1 MPAGKPILFLRWLF
15 QFLAVVVS
23 IGPGVGRPQESAQH
37 PVIEIVERGG
47 YPELHVDG
55 APFFLH
61 SAAFFYDR
69 VPRDLWATSLD
80 HYRELGI
87 NTIDLYIPWNWHEPS
102 DGEFD
107 FDGHTNPRRDL
118 RALLQ
123 MIGEKKFKVV
133 ARPGPQILNEWRHGG
148 YPSWLLERP
157 EYKMDPRDLLEGRYA
172 PLAGLNA
179 SNAEAAAQDW
189 LDNATHMT
197 YARKWLEAV
206 AHELIGGAS
215 GSLLFVQLEDDMAL
229 GRTNATGPAFW
240 RYMEALREMLE
251 AGDLS
256 VPVFINPTDPRVAAA
271 GSALPH
277 PIGVMGVWYMS
288 PRAEN
293 KAGARELA
301 AEDASTLEFF
311 VEELK
316 TQPAFPPVLIEYQA
330 GWYCPGEDDR
340 PLESPPSNTLLSSRL
355 LLANGLHGIT
365 YFPLQDSYTPAGYS
379 VPWANRSYRWD
390 AALSPDGDLQPRA
403 GAVARNGQLLEA
415 WGEQLAASHKRADF
429 GLVYPVGAYPQGLLA
444 ASDIQHISL
453 SIERLERL
461 GLLALL
467 SSELLDP
474 EYQPVEQLLR
484 HPLILLPVFDPAQ
497 PKFQLSESA
506 QRVLVEYV
514 HRGGTLVVVPARP
527 AGKILEELW
536 AAAPLYAEAA
546 NSVIAVRRPFGAG
559 QVLESTKDFFSWIR
573 LDADLSQNRAR
584 PERGW
589 STKALHELLDA
600 AGARPAVQRTGAN
613 EASSLM
619 VTELISNEGTGLF
632 GERQG
637 GRGFLSVTNLS
648 KEEAVEE
655 SLDVLSPAESAR
667 PKSAPAPSVERKV
680 FLHVSLPPHESLL
693 LPLEQPLCSGP
704 KAKAGC
710 HDSVVAAGAEL
721 LRAEREGKSL
731 ELTFYAPAR
740 AEVHLR
746 FARKPSHITLEDNT
760 AEAKWDAEKGLLDVV
775 VPRGASPDF
784 RRVLK
789 LDLPYQPGVP
799 EKPPR
804 QKARPDD
811 YEVHISGAVRLPM
824 GEGESLASVPPLV
837 PLEMGHAGSLLVE
850 ARNISAND
858 PRIVDARLEGPVRGS
873 TNLWL
878 RPGGTTLEVIKL
890 KTQAGQETDGQDLPA
905 GADGLIHARLAVR
918 SNGVSRILPLA
929 FLAVREGAVS
939 RYQFD
944 FDRDGAREWVL
955 ESTGLRLI
963 VSPES
968 GGSALAFVDKSSG
981 FSLTSSAGAL
991 RDTFSFNGS
1000 RPGQSPER
1008 ARGRYG
1014 LFNRAYAAEW
1024 LDESGHPALRMR
1036 YDAPDVLP
1044 AGASLEKT
1052 VHFEG
1057 SDGFQVS
1064 YRVELL
1070 GDAKRDVAGTS
1081 ASGQAS
1087 QSFVAVNSV
1096 LAFSRDNRRTRFCWP
1111 EPSISASAP
1120 TAAPPRAAAPA
1131 FHCEDFKPGGA
1142 PLELPESVSRLE
1154 IRTSDRPGLALEW
1167 EVGKMTIEQENS
1179 SAWLR
1184 LQFPRLTP
1192 GKDPGIY
1199 FVRFRVLH
1207 AEEPAPE

>member
-1 MPAGKPILFLRWLF
+1 MPARKPILSLRWLF
-15 QFLAVVVS
+15 LFLAVAFS
-23 IGPGVGRPQESAQH
+23 IGSGVGGPEESAQQ
-37 PVIEIVERGG
+37 PVVEIVEHGG
-47 YPELHVDG
+47 YPELRVDG

-61 SAAFFYDR
+61 SAAFLYDR
-69 VPRDLWATSLD
+69 VPRDLWAASLD

-102 DGEFD
+102 EGEFD

-123 MIGEKKFKVV
+123 MIREKKFKLV

-148 YPSWLLERP
+148 YPGWLLERP
-157 EYKMDPRDLLEGRYA
+157 EYKMDRIDFLEGRYA

-179 SNAEAAAQDW
+179 GNAEAAAQGW

-206 AHELIGGAS
+206 AHELVGGAS
-215 GSLLFVQLEDDMAL
+215 GTLLFVQLEDDMAL
-229 GRTNATGPAFW
+229 GRTNITGPAFW
-240 RYMEALREMLE
+240 RYMEALRAMLE
-251 AGDLS
+251 AGGLR

-288 PRAEN
+288 PRSEN
-293 KAGARELA
+293 EAGARGLS

-355 LLANGLHGIT
+355 LLANGLHGIN

-390 AALSPDGDLQPRA
+390 AALSPDGDPQTRA
-403 GAVARNGQLLEA
+403 DAVARNGQLLEA
-415 WGEQLAASHKRADF
+415 WGQQLAASHKRADF
-429 GLVYPVGAYPQGLLA
+429 GLVYPVGAYPQGLLT

-453 SIERLERL
+453 AIERLERL
-461 GLLALL
+461 GQLALL

-506 QRVLVEYV
+506 QRRLVEYV
-514 HRGGTLVVVPARP
+514 RRGGTLAVFPARP
-527 AGKILEELW
+527 SGKILEELW
-536 AAAPLYAEAA
+536 AAAPSATEAA
-546 NSVIAVRRPFGAG
+546 NSAIAVRRPFGTG

-584 PERGW
+584 QEQGW
-589 STKALHELLDA
+589 SAKALHELLDA
-600 AGARPAVQRTGAN
+600 AGVRPAVQRTGTD

-619 VTELISNEGTGLF
+619 VTELVSNEGTGFL
-632 GERQG
+632 GERQS

-648 KEEAVEE
+648 NEEAMEE

-667 PKSAPAPSVERKV
+667 SKSTPASPVESKIS
-680 FLHVSLPPHESLL
+680 LHVSLPPHESLF

-704 KAKAGC
+704 KVEAGC
-710 HDSVVAAGAEL
+710 HDSILAAGAEL
-721 LRAEREGKSL
+721 LRAEREGRSL

-740 AEVHLR
+740 AEIYLR
-746 FARKPSHITLEDNT
+746 LAHKPSHITLEDNT
-760 AEAKWDAEKGLLDVV
+760 AEAKWDPEKGILDVV

-789 LDLPYQPGVP
+789 VDLPYRPGVP
-799 EKPPR
+799 EKPPQ
-804 QKARPDD
+804 QKARPED

-824 GEGESLASVPPLV
+824 GEGESLASIPPLV
-837 PLEMGHAGSLLVE
+837 PLEMGKTGRLFVE

-878 RPGGTTLEVIKL
+878 RPGGTALDAIKL

-905 GADGLIHARLAVR
+905 GPDGLVHATLAVR
-918 SNGVSRILPLA
+918 SNGVSRMLPIV
-929 FLAVREGAVS
+929 FLAVREGVVS

-944 FDRDGAREWVL
+944 FDRDGAKEWVF

-968 GGSALAFVDKSSG
+968 GGSALAFVDKYSG
-981 FSLTSSAGAL
+981 FSLMSSAGAL
-991 RDTFSFNGS
+991 RDAFSFNGS
-1000 RPGQSPER
+1000 RSGQSSER
-1008 ARGRYG
+1008 TRGRYG

-1044 AGASLEKT
+1044 AGASIEKT
-1052 VHFEG
+1052 VQFEG

-1064 YRVELL
+1064 YRVQLH
-1070 GDAKRDVAGTS
+1070 GDAKRDVAGAG
-1081 ASGQAS
+1081 ASGQAL

-1111 EPSISASAP
+1111 EPSPSAPAPASAP
-1120 TAAPPRAAAPA
+1120 SRVATPA

-1142 PLELPESVSRLE
+1142 PIDLPEGVSRLE
-1154 IRTSDRPGLALEW
+1154 IRAPDRPGLALEW
-1167 EVGKMTIEQENS
+1167 EAGKMTIEQENF

-1192 GKDPGIY
+1192 GGDPGTY
-1199 FVRFRVLH
+1199 FVRFRILRT
-1207 AEEPAPE
+1207 EEPAPE